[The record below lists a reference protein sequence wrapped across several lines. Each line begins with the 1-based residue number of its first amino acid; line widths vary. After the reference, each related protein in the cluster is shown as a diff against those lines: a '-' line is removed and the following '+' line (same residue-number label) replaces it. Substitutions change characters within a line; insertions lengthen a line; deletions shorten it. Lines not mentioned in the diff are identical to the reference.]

1 MAGTEVDNVFVYL
14 RISEDRTGQEAGV
27 ERQREDCLLLAN
39 RLNIGVGEVFMD
51 NDISAYGDKKRPEY
65 LALLERVRTG
75 PSRIV
80 VWHVDRLY
88 RKPRELEDLIDLV
101 ESHPIRIESV
111 MGGAFDLNTHEGR
124 LMARQLVS
132 MAAYESGHKADRI
145 RRANRQK
152 AERGDWHGS
161 PRFGYGPGGVLIPS
175 EAPVVREMAD
185 RFLAGDSLYSITRW
199 LNDESGHLPPLA
211 KTCSTSGVW
220 HATTVRSILTS
231 ARISGQRAY
240 DPGWK
245 GAEPASGR
253 EILGPGNWKAIITP
267 EETARIRSIM
277 GRPERRTSK
286 SSQTLLSAIATCGR
300 CGAGLVAGTNRPV
313 PGGSIRTF
321 YKCKKINGYP
331 ERGGLV
337 VSRIPLD
344 ELLAKTVIE
353 RLAATRMP
361 AVIAG
366 TNSAVGL
373 ALEQITAARH
383 RMEDMARDYGAGN
396 FSRGEYLA
404 ARAAAQAS
412 IEEAE
417 RVLSRKDKTA
427 AFKGIPLG
435 DRRALESAWDGWTV
449 PRRRAIL
456 STLIDTLVVNPN
468 LYCGSKF
475 RPERVELIF
484 KV

>member
-1 MAGTEVDNVFVYL
+1 MVGIEVDNVFVYL

-27 ERQREDCLLLAN
+27 ERQREDCLLLAG
-39 RLNIGVGEVFMD
+39 RLGIGVAEVFMD

-88 RKPRELEDLIDLV
+88 RKPRELEDLIELV
-101 ESHPIRIESV
+101 EAHPIRIESV

-152 AERGDWHGS
+152 AERGDWHGA
-161 PRFGYGPGGVLIPS
+161 PRFGFGPGGVLIPS
-175 EAPVVREMAD
+175 EAATIREMAD
-185 RFLAGDSLYSITRW
+185 RFLAGESLYSITRW
-199 LNDESGHLPPLA
+199 LNNESGHLPPLA
-211 KTCSTSGVW
+211 KTAGTLGVW

-240 DPGWK
+240 DPSRK

-253 EILGPGNWKAIITP
+253 EILGPGNWRAIITP

-286 SSQTLLSAIATCGR
+286 SSRTLLSAIAICGR

-313 PGGSIRTF
+313 PGGTIRAF
-321 YKCKKINGYP
+321 YKCKKINGRP
-331 ERGGLV
+331 ERGRLV

-344 ELLAKTVIE
+344 ELVTKAVIA
-353 RLAATRMP
+353 RLAATRVP
-361 AVIAG
+361 AAAAG
-366 TNSAVGL
+366 SGSAVGS

-383 RMEDMARDYGAGN
+383 RMEDMARDYGAGR
-396 FSRGEYLA
+396 FGRGEYQA
-404 ARAAAQAS
+404 ARTAALAS

-417 RVLSRKDKTA
+417 RVLSRADKTA

-435 DRRALESAWDGWTV
+435 DPSALETAWEGWAV
-449 PRRRAIL
+449 PRKRAIL
-456 STLIDTLVVNPN
+456 ATMIDTLVVNPN
-468 LYCGSKF
+468 LYCGPRF

-484 KV
+484 KA